1 MCFTSKGRLAHWI
14 QASIKAPNSSRNN
27 DLLNSAISDQQKCSH
42 FSRFPFYLTYLKIA
56 TVSEVQN
63 WSSLDE
69 SFSKHSVTLLED
81 MQEISIH
88 V

>member
-1 MCFTSKGRLAHWI
+1 MAYLPRPFVTIKNVLIVATS
-14 QASIKAPNSSRNN
+14 
-27 DLLNSAISDQQKCSH
+27 
-42 FSRFPFYLTYLKIA
+42 PFIWQYLKIA

-63 WSSLDE
+63 WGSLDK

>member
-1 MCFTSKGRLAHWI
+1 MTYLPRPLVTNKNVLILAV
-14 QASIKAPNSSRNN
+14 
-27 DLLNSAISDQQKCSH
+27 
-42 FSRFPFYLTYLKIA
+42 FPFIWHYLKIA

-63 WSSLDE
+63 WGSLDK

-81 MQEISIH
+81 MQEVSIH